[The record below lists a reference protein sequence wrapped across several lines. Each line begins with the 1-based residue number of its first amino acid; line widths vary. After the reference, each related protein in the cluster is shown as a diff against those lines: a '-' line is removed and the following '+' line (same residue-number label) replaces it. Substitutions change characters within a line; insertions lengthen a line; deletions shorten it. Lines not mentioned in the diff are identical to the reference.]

1 MRKQAAEIKKG
12 EEVMAKFCEEAVQEF
27 KDRKERK
34 VDNQIDSKK
43 LLKENIDTPAKKNIN
58 VYKCG
63 SSMNPKLKQAKEEF
77 NKKEGDSSQFVQ
89 PIKEA
94 QNIVEN
100 KLAIPR

>member
-1 MRKQAAEIKKG
+1 
-12 EEVMAKFCEEAVQEF
+12 MAKFCEEAVREF
-27 KDRKERK
+27 KDRNERIAA
-34 VDNQIDSKK
+34 NQLESKK
-43 LLKENIDTPAKKNIN
+43 QLKENIDTLPKNNIN

-63 SSMNPKLKQAKEEF
+63 SKVNPNLKQAKEEV

-94 QNIVEN
+94 QNLLEN